1 MVACLEADEDGRADV
16 PSGLKQQYNAS
27 VRERERPKLSSITI
41 NLREEQMARLQE
53 IACRLGISVEDLA
66 RVSLEELLAAP
77 DERFEHA
84 ADYVLKKNEDL
95 YRRFA

>member
-1 MVACLEADEDGRADV
+1 M
-16 PSGLKQQYNAS
+16 SF
-27 VRERERPKLSSITI
+27 ITI

-53 IACRLGISVEDLA
+53 IAHRLGISVEDLA
-66 RVSLEELLAAP
+66 RVSVEELLAAP

-95 YRRFA
+95 YRRLA

>member
-1 MVACLEADEDGRADV
+1 
-16 PSGLKQQYNAS
+16 
-27 VRERERPKLSSITI
+27 
-41 NLREEQMARLQE
+41 MARLQE